1 MDWLDRYN
9 ALLEPTDMEAAMR
22 DEIDMALAAILAAG
36 VTPSSAAI
44 LRVVSNA
51 QSSRLTAAR
60 ICLVQSVC
68 SHGEGTRLSFQ
79 RLLSGNSLPEQWANL
94 GLFTEL

>member
-22 DEIDMALAAILAAG
+22 DEIDLALAAAMAAE

-44 LRVVSNA
+44 LRVVSSA
-51 QSSRLTAAR
+51 QSARLTAAR
-60 ICLVQSVC
+60 ICLIQSVC
-68 SHGEGTRLSFQ
+68 SHGEGAGLSCYISS
-79 RLLSGNSLPEQWANL
+79 SGTPYRAV
-94 GLFTEL
+94 G